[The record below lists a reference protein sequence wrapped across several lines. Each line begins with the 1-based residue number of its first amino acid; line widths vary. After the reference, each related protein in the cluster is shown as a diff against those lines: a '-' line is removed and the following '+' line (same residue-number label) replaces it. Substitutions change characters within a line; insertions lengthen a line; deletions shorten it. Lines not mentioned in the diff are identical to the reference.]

1 MHRALR
7 HTLFLFS
14 IKNTETKTALTT
26 NKTDKATRIN
36 NNIVM
41 RNATFC
47 RAKDGIL
54 RCETWHIRMQKGT
67 YWKNEER
74 CLDK

>member
-1 MHRALR
+1 
-7 HTLFLFS
+7 
-14 IKNTETKTALTT
+14 
-26 NKTDKATRIN
+26 
-36 NNIVM
+36 M

-54 RCETWHIRMQKGT
+54 RCETWYFRMQKGT

>member
-1 MHRALR
+1 
-7 HTLFLFS
+7 
-14 IKNTETKTALTT
+14 
-26 NKTDKATRIN
+26 
-36 NNIVM
+36 M

-54 RCETWHIRMQKGT
+54 RCETWYIRMQKGA
-67 YWKNEER
+67 YWKNKER